1 MKILYILKSL
11 AALAGTERIMTAKI
25 NYLAKSGYDIMV
37 VTYEQGKH
45 PIVFDIDKK
54 VVVKDINCRFF
65 TLMKYKY
72 PQRIFEYLKMRKVF
86 KARIQKCV
94 DDFNPDILITTS
106 YSLKIMDI
114 IYKTRGKAKCILE
127 SHVHLLSE
135 LKGEN
140 INTSNIFFKKIYSY
154 YDKFTLRYAKRFDK
168 IITLTK
174 ADAQTWQKYT
184 KPCSVIPNFIENVN
198 YEGTKHGTLKRI
210 ISVGR
215 LNPQKGYDLLIQSCK
230 NVLPKNPDWRLD
242 IFGEGAEYDKLTNMI
257 NKYNLN
263 KQIHI
268 KQPTKHI
275 FNEYANSDFYVMSSR
290 LEGLPMV
297 LLEAMSC
304 KLPCISFDCP
314 HGPAEIINDGENG
327 ILVENGNI
335 DQLAQAIEDLINDE
349 EKRMTMGQRA
359 QIMVEKYSPDNIMK
373 MWVELFNELKNG

>member
-45 PIVFDIDKK
+45 PIVFEIDKN
-54 VVVKDINCRFF
+54 VVVKDIDCRFF

-72 PQRIFEYLKMRKVF
+72 PKRTFEYLKMRKAF
-86 KARIQKCV
+86 KTRLQECIN
-94 DDFNPDILITTS
+94 DFNPDFLITTS
-106 YSLKIMDI
+106 YSLKVMDI
-114 IYKTRGKAKCILE
+114 IYKTKGKAKCILE

-135 LKGEN
+135 LKGEKVKSNHIIKN
-140 INTSNIFFKKIYSY
+140 ICTL

-168 IITLTK
+168 IVTLTK

-184 KPCSVIPNFIENVN
+184 KPCVVIPNFIENVN
-198 YEGTKHGTLKRI
+198 YGQYEHGTYKRI

-230 NVLPKNPDWRLD
+230 IVLPKYPDWKLD
-242 IFGEGAEYDKLTNMI
+242 IFGEGADYDILSKMI
-257 NKYNLN
+257 KEYNLD

-275 FNEYANSDFYVMSSR
+275 FDEYAKSDFYVMSSR
-290 LEGLPMV
+290 YEGFGLV
-297 LLEAMSC
+297 LIEAMSC
-304 KLPCISFDCP
+304 GLPCISFDCP
-314 HGPAEIINDGENG
+314 YGPAEIIDNEKNG

-335 DQLAQAIEDLINDE
+335 DKFAIAIETLINNENLRTQMGKQAIGKSKIYLPNTIMPQWI
-349 EKRMTMGQRA
+349 KLFGQ
-359 QIMVEKYSPDNIMK
+359 
-373 MWVELFNELKNG
+373 